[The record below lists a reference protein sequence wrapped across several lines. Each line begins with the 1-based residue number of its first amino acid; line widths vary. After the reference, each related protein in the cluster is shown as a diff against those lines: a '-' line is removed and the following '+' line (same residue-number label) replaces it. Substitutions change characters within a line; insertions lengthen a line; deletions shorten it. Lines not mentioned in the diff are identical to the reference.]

1 MAMRAPRVKGLI
13 WSTMMLLV
21 GLLPVNSLWGA
32 ILSISAWLFPAFFS
46 SETTYDWRQ
55 NFSKTSWWECLNV
68 CCQVINQTWPQDKTT
83 RGQREVIKYFSSILN
98 QNSSKPAIYLFLSSG
113 LRSEP
118 RSWRAVWC
126 GGVSHPWPI
135 LPPWLGETNSPWTI
149 LGVDRCDEVAGNDP
163 GALVDQLVE
172 GVLSVCPGLAPDDR
186 TGGVVDL
193 QI

>member
-1 MAMRAPRVKGLI
+1 M
-13 WSTMMLLV
+13 
-21 GLLPVNSLWGA
+21 
-32 ILSISAWLFPAFFS
+32 
-46 SETTYDWRQ
+46 
-55 NFSKTSWWECLNV
+55 
-68 CCQVINQTWPQDKTT
+68 
-83 RGQREVIKYFSSILN
+83 
-98 QNSSKPAIYLFLSSG
+98 IYPFLSSG

-135 LPPWLGETNSPWTI
+135 LPPWLGATNSPWTI

-172 GVLSVCPGLAPDDR
+172 GVLSVCPGLAPHDR

-193 QI
+193 RFMFNLTICLNVVREAFKTYVLSGFFPLRYSACDTFSPALVTYFPLLSMSPCWK